1 MSGHEIRIRP
11 VRPDDAQQLL
21 EIYAPYVT
29 ETAISFEYSVPSL
42 REFTD
47 RIKQILPRYPY
58 LAAEIDGKLAGYA
71 YTHPFVGRAAYDWS
85 AETTIYIQKDARKM
99 GAGRKLYEM
108 LEQISRAQN
117 ITNLYACIGYP
128 ETEDEYLTRNS
139 VEFHRH
145 LGFRLVG
152 EFHKCGYKFGRWYD
166 MVWME
171 KVIREPD
178 PDPNPVIPFSQL
190 DWKF

>member
-1 MSGHEIRIRP
+1 MSGHEIRIRAG
-11 VRPDDAQQLL
+11 RPDDAQQLL

-47 RIKQILPRYPY
+47 RIKHILPRYPY
-58 LAAEIDGKLAGYA
+58 LAAEIDGKVAGYA

-117 ITNLYACIGYP
+117 ITNLY
-128 ETEDEYLTRNS
+128 
-139 VEFHRH
+139 
-145 LGFRLVG
+145 
-152 EFHKCGYKFGRWYD
+152 